1 MIICILVF
9 FFEHFRHLSKMSG
22 IFYGQ
27 DACDE
32 ISNQASTNG
41 KWLWREFNITSDRI
55 HGFSYVTNMCIIMSK
70 IIIISAKLLNVRRK
84 WINLDEFAV
93 IVR

>member
-1 MIICILVF
+1 
-9 FFEHFRHLSKMSG
+9 MSG
-22 IFYGQ
+22 IFYSQ

-32 ISNQASTNG
+32 IWIQASTNE
-41 KWLWREFNITSDRI
+41 KWLWREFNITSERI
-55 HGFSYVTNMCIIMSK
+55 HGFSYVTDICIIMSK
-70 IIIISAKLLNVRRK
+70 IIIISVKLLNVRRK

>member
-1 MIICILVF
+1 
-9 FFEHFRHLSKMSG
+9 MSG

-27 DACDE
+27 GTCDE
-32 ISNQASTNG
+32 NLDQASANE

-55 HGFSYVTNMCIIMSK
+55 HGFSYVTNICIIMSK
-70 IIIISAKLLNVRRK
+70 IIIISVKLLNVRRK
-84 WINLDEFAV
+84 WINLDKFAV